1 MCSYRDDTCK
11 CRYVQVLL
19 LYFLTLWRSLSPSL
33 SNTSLSNTSL
43 SNTRALISSFREIC
57 VRIDSLC
64 IRCNMRVST
73 CGEGGGGCDDIFRIL
88 RNFLDSKISRL
99 RLLFKCPFEIL
110 DPEIGTLCAR
120 RMTRSGEGK
129 EGRESIQDY
138 RGARGG
144 GVSMKNLTKLTK
156 LSDDGCSLRDKEEEI
171 AERRGCLSR
180 WPTESVVSRV
190 DLFLERE
197 IPRFGMQLPVLTL
210 VYCRYHGTK
219 REYVV
224 LNSCKI
230 SHKWYV
236 LIETIRIS
244 IDTFKSCFCFD
255 DRCRHL

>member
-156 LSDDGCSLRDKEEEI
+156 LSG
-171 AERRGCLSR
+171 ATTAVLS
-180 WPTESVVSRV
+180 
-190 DLFLERE
+190 
-197 IPRFGMQLPVLTL
+197 
-210 VYCRYHGTK
+210 GTK
-219 REYVV
+219 RKKLPNGEGVCQDGRRS
-224 LNSCKI
+224 LSSRGLTFSWNERFLDSGCSC
-230 SHKWYV
+230 
-236 LIETIRIS
+236 
-244 IDTFKSCFCFD
+244 
-255 DRCRHL
+255 RC